1 MLKNL
6 ILAAVMVFVAL
17 PAQAGECP
25 KMKAHKEEMQKFL
38 TGELGLDA
46 AKAEKVGAILHDSWT
61 KKKATEKAKH
71 EAFENLEKLV
81 EAKEAKVET
90 YEAAMK
96 ALKDAKAAYMAAKKD
111 KCDALG
117 ALLDAKQIA
126 TLKVHMHKAH
136 AGHEGHHG
144 KGGCKGDCTG
154 GCKGDCT
161 GGCKGDCKGDG
172 SCKGKKDKKPCG
184 CEGDCKC
191 GK

>member
-38 TGELGLDA
+38 TGDLGLDA
-46 AKAEKVGAILHDSWT
+46 DKADKVSAVLHDSFK
-61 KKKATEKAKH
+61 KKKAAKKAKH
-71 EAFENLEKLV
+71 EAFAALEKLV
-81 EAKEAKVET
+81 EAKETDVKA

-96 ALKDAKAAYMAAKKD
+96 ALKDAKAGYMAVKKD

-117 ALLDAKQIA
+117 KLLDARQAAI
-126 TLKVHMHKAH
+126 LKVHMYKAH
-136 AGHEGHHG
+136 GDGHHG
-144 KGGCKGDCTG
+144 KGHKGCKGDGSC
-154 GCKGDCT
+154 GCKGKK
-161 GGCKGDCKGDG
+161 GGECKGDCKG
-172 SCKGKKDKKPCG
+172 CKGDCGCKKGKDKACG
-184 CEGDCKC
+184 CKG